1 MPYNNTTRRSLL
13 KSTGATIAGLGLFSG
28 AAASQSNT
36 PSASIH
42 VEAASNQG
50 GAYYFVEF
58 VNGDWE
64 SGHVPEGETETTFL
78 DSSAPDPK
86 WINGSGNMG
95 LWINYGYCHSN
106 PCTTL
111 NHGPAMDFEVTG
123 DGNYIFGPFYGN
135 ELSASNVESRWDSWH
150 IGHTLTGSP
159 TLELTGTNDGVH
171 DAKYDGDE
179 VEVAAGKV
187 SGGSGD
193 YYSVPESTS
202 NSYPPS
208 VFEFDGDVTIDVSY
222 S

>member
-1 MPYNNTTRRSLL
+1 MSYNNTTRRSLL

-36 PSASIH
+36 PSPNIH

-64 SGHVPEGETETTFL
+64 SGHVPEGETETKFL
-78 DSSAPDPK
+78 DSPASNPK

-95 LWINYGYCHSN
+95 LWINYNRCPYSQCWRSAN
-106 PCTTL
+106 
-111 NHGPAMDFEVTG
+111 GPAMDFEVTG
-123 DGNYIFGPFYGN
+123 NGNYIFGPFYGN
-135 ELSASNVESRWDSWH
+135 ELSASNVESRWDAWH

-159 TLELTGTNDGVH
+159 TIELSGTNDGVH

-179 VEVAAGKV
+179 VEVAGGKV

-193 YYSVPESTS
+193 YYSVPESPS
-202 NSYPPS
+202 NADPPS
-208 VFEFDGDVTIDVSY
+208 VFEFDGDVTIDFSY